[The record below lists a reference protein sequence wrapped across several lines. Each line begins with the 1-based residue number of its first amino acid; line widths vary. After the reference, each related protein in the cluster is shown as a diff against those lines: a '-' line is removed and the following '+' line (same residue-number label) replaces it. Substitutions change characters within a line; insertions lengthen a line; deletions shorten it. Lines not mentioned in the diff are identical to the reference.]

1 MRFCCH
7 NQGNMAKL
15 ALIDDHIIFR
25 RTLASF
31 LTNWKGYQIVME
43 AGNGTELKLALPFTS
58 LPDLVILDINMP
70 EMNGFDTAALLL
82 HRYPGMKILIV
93 SMLPETHHLEK
104 CLQLGICG
112 YIQKDANIEELQ
124 QAIEQILQK
133 GYYVNP
139 ASCIHLLSKRTVQE
153 EITAVA
159 AQQAAALTDRE
170 KEFLTWLCTDKGY
183 KEIAQQM
190 YVSPRTIDGYRDA
203 LLKKLKVASRIGL
216 VTFAIR
222 QGIVE
227 LP

>member
-1 MRFCCH
+1 
-7 NQGNMAKL
+7 MATL

-25 RTLASF
+25 KALAAF
-31 LTNWKGYQIVME
+31 LTNWRGYQIVLE
-43 AGNGTELKLALPFTS
+43 ACNGIELKQALPLVC

-70 EMNGFDTAALLL
+70 EMNGFDTAAYLL

-112 YIQKDANIEELQ
+112 YVQKDANLEELQ
-124 QAIEQILQK
+124 HAIEQILQK

-139 ASCIHLLSKRTVQE
+139 ASCIHLLSKRTTEE
-153 EITAVA
+153 EITAAA
-159 AQQAAALTDRE
+159 AQQAAALSDRE

-183 KEIAQQM
+183 KEIAREM
-190 YVSPRTIDGYRDA
+190 FVSPRTIDGYRDA

>member
-1 MRFCCH
+1 MYLRAIIIDDEQKGINALKILIERHIEDVKIVAESISPKC
-7 NQGNMAKL
+7 AI
-15 ALIDDHIIFR
+15 ALIE
-25 RTLASF
+25 
-31 LTNWKGYQIVME
+31 NYKPEIV
-43 AGNGTELKLALPFTS
+43 F
-58 LPDLVILDINMP
+58 LDINMP
-70 EMNGFDTAALLL
+70 EMNGFDTAAFLL

-93 SMLPETHHLEK
+93 SMLPEVHHLEK

-124 QAIEQILQK
+124 QAIEQIIQK

-139 ASCIHLLSKRTVQE
+139 ASCIHLLSKRTSE
-153 EITAVA
+153 EEFTAAA
-159 AQQAAALTDRE
+159 AQQAAALSDRE

-183 KEIAQQM
+183 KEIAREM
-190 YVSPRTIDGYRDA
+190 FVSPRTIDGYRDA